1 MINPSSLLTEFQYYL
16 KIERSLSENSIK
28 SYLYDLQK
36 LEDYKNKFE
45 ISTPLTEL
53 DNEFLRQFIYE
64 YSKVLGSRSLARLIS
79 SLKAF
84 YDYLVF
90 NEDIVI
96 NPMSNIDSPKFLKK
110 IPFFLELEQIDEII
124 DSVELHDPHYFR
136 NKSILETLYSCGLRV
151 SELCD
156 LQLNRVYFDEGF
168 IQILGKGNK
177 ERLVPLGE
185 TLKAYLKLYL
195 ENERSDLSSRKTCMS
210 NLFLNNRGNRISR
223 VMVFNVVKKH
233 AKIAGLPEETSP
245 HSFRHSFA
253 SHMIENGADLR
264 LVQDLLGH
272 ESILT
277 TEMYTHLSN
286 SFIKNEILSKHP
298 RTKQANKKN

>member
-1 MINPSSLLTEFQYYL
+1 MLSVIHEFEYYL
-16 KIERSLSENSIK
+16 KVERSLSENSIK
-28 SYLYDLQK
+28 SYMYDLSK
-36 LEDYKNKFE
+36 LEDFIEENNE
-45 ISTPLTEL
+45 GDSISEL
-53 DNEFLRQFIYE
+53 NTFLLKDFIYQ
-64 YSKVLGSRSLARLIS
+64 YAQVLSPRSLARLIS

-90 NEDIVI
+90 NDDIETS
-96 NPMSNIDSPKFLKK
+96 PMVSIDSPKFLKK
-110 IPFFLELEQIDEII
+110 MPSFLELEEI
-124 DSVELHDPHYFR
+124 DSIVDAVEHNDPHYFR
-136 NKSILETLYSCGLRV
+136 NKAILETLYSCGLRV

-156 LQLNRVYFDEGF
+156 IQLNRVFFNEDF

-177 ERLVPLGE
+177 ERLVPLGND
-185 TLKAYLKLYL
+185 LKNYLQLYL
-195 ENERSDLSSRKTCMS
+195 SNERSHISSKKECMP
-210 NLFLNNRGNRISR
+210 NLFLNNRGNRLSR

-233 AKIAGLPEETSP
+233 AKLAGLSSDISP

-277 TEMYTHLSN
+277 TEMYTHLSQ
-286 SFIKNEILSKHP
+286 SFIKEEVLSKHP
-298 RTKQANKKN
+298 RNIKK

>member
-1 MINPSSLLTEFQYYL
+1 MSSILIEFQYYL

-36 LEDYKNKFE
+36 LEDYLQKFE
-45 ISTPLTEL
+45 VKSALTEL
-53 DNEFLRQFIYE
+53 DNAFLRHFIYD
-64 YSKVLGSRSLARLIS
+64 YAKVLGPRSLARLIS

-90 NEDIVI
+90 NEELVK
-96 NPMSNIDSPKFLKK
+96 NPMLNIDSPKFLKK
-110 IPFFLELEQIDEII
+110 IPFFLELHQIDNII
-124 DSVELHDPHYFR
+124 DAVEHHDPHYFR
-136 NKSILETLYSCGLRV
+136 NKAMLETLYSCGLRV

-156 LQLNRVYFDEGF
+156 LQLNRVYFEEGF
-168 IQILGKGNK
+168 IQVLGKGNK
-177 ERLVPLGE
+177 ERLVPLGDA
-185 TLKAYLKLYL
+185 LHSYLTLYL
-195 ENERSDLSSRKTCMS
+195 ENERSFLSSRKNCMS

-233 AKIAGLPEETSP
+233 AKLAGLPEETSP

-264 LVQDLLGH
+264 MVQDLLGH

-298 RTKQANKKN
+298 RSKSSKSD

>member
-1 MINPSSLLTEFQYYL
+1 MSTVLVEFQYYL

-36 LEDYKNKFE
+36 LEDYLKKFD
-45 ISTPLTEL
+45 IQSSFLEL
-53 DNEFLRQFIYE
+53 DNQLLRHFIYD
-64 YSKVLGSRSLARLIS
+64 YAKVLSPRSLARLIS

-84 YDYLVF
+84 YEYLIF
-90 NEDIVI
+90 NEDIET
-96 NPMSNIDSPKFLKK
+96 NPMLNIDSPKFLKK
-110 IPFFLELEQIDEII
+110 IPFFLELKQIDDII
-124 DSVELHDPHYFR
+124 DAVEHNDPHYFR
-136 NKSILETLYSCGLRV
+136 NKAILETLYSCGLRV

-156 LQLNRVYFDEGF
+156 LQLNRVYFEEGF
-168 IQILGKGNK
+168 IQVLGKGNK

-185 TLKAYLKLYL
+185 TLKSYLQLYL
-195 ENERSDLSSRKTCMS
+195 ENERSFLSAKKNCMS

-264 LVQDLLGH
+264 MVQDLLGH

-298 RTKQANKKN
+298 RSQKKVK

>member
-1 MINPSSLLTEFQYYL
+1 MSSELTEFQYYL
-16 KIERSLSENSIK
+16 KIERSLSDNSIK
-28 SYLYDLQK
+28 SYLYDMQK
-36 LEDYKNKFE
+36 LEDYLNKFE
-45 ISTPLTEL
+45 IETSLTDL
-53 DNEFLRQFIYE
+53 DNQFLRHFIYD
-64 YSKVLGSRSLARLIS
+64 YAKMLSPRSLARLIS

-84 YDYLVF
+84 YEYLIF
-90 NEDIVI
+90 NEDIVT
-96 NPMSNIDSPKFLKK
+96 NPMLNIDSPKFLKK
-110 IPFFLELEQIDEII
+110 IPFFLELQQIDDII
-124 DSVELHDPHYFR
+124 DAIEHNDPHYFR
-136 NKSILETLYSCGLRV
+136 NKAMLETLYSCGLRV

-168 IQILGKGNK
+168 IQVLGKGNK
-177 ERLVPLGE
+177 ERLVPLGD
-185 TLKAYLKLYL
+185 TLKSYLKLYL
-195 ENERSDLSSRKTCMS
+195 ENERSYLTSKKNCMS

-264 LVQDLLGH
+264 MVQDLLGH

-298 RTKQANKKN
+298 RTKKNKA

>member
-1 MINPSSLLTEFQYYL
+1 MISELTEFQYYL
-16 KIERSLSENSIK
+16 KIERSLSENSIR
-28 SYLYDLQK
+28 SYMYDMQK
-36 LEDYKNKFE
+36 LEDYLNKFE
-45 ISTPLTEL
+45 ITTSLLEL
-53 DNEFLRQFIYE
+53 DNTFLRNFIYD
-64 YSKVLGSRSLARLIS
+64 YAKVLSPRSLARLIS

-84 YDYLVF
+84 YEYLIF
-90 NEDIVI
+90 NEDIEH
-96 NPMSNIDSPKFLKK
+96 NPMLNIDSPKFLKK
-110 IPFFLELEQIDEII
+110 IPFFLELKQIDDVI
-124 DSVELHDPHYFR
+124 DAVEHNDPHYFR
-136 NKSILETLYSCGLRV
+136 NRAMLETLYSCGLRV

-156 LQLNRVYFDEGF
+156 IQLNRVYFDEGF
-168 IQILGKGNK
+168 IQVLGKGNK
-177 ERLVPLGE
+177 ERLVPLGD
-185 TLKAYLKLYL
+185 TLKSYLKLYL
-195 ENERSDLSSRKTCMS
+195 ENERSYLTSKKNCMS

-264 LVQDLLGH
+264 MVQDLLGH

-298 RTKQANKKN
+298 RSKKKN

>member
-1 MINPSSLLTEFQYYL
+1 MLSVIHEFEYYL
-16 KIERSLSENSIK
+16 KVERALSENSIK
-28 SYLYDLQK
+28 SYMYDLSK
-36 LEDYKNKFE
+36 LQDFIEENNE
-45 ISTPLTEL
+45 GSSISEL
-53 DNEFLRQFIYE
+53 NTVLLKDFIYQ
-64 YSKVLGSRSLARLIS
+64 YAQVLSPRSLARLIS

-90 NEDIVI
+90 NDDIETS
-96 NPMSNIDSPKFLKK
+96 PMVSIDSPKFLKK
-110 IPFFLELEQIDEII
+110 MPSFLELEEIDAIV
-124 DSVELHDPHYFR
+124 DAVEQNDPHYFR
-136 NKSILETLYSCGLRV
+136 NKAILETLYSCGLRV

-156 LQLNRVYFDEGF
+156 IQLNRVFFNEDF

-177 ERLVPLGE
+177 ERLVPLGHD
-185 TLKAYLKLYL
+185 LKNYLQLYL
-195 ENERSDLSSRKTCMS
+195 SNERSYISSKKACMS
-210 NLFLNNRGNRISR
+210 NLFLNNRGNRLSR

-233 AKIAGLPEETSP
+233 AKLAGLSSDISP

-277 TEMYTHLSN
+277 TEMYTHLSQ
-286 SFIKNEILSKHP
+286 SFIKEEVLSKHP
-298 RTKQANKKN
+298 RNLKKK

>member
-1 MINPSSLLTEFQYYL
+1 MENKAFSEFQYYL
-16 KIERSLSENSIK
+16 TIERGLSENSIK

-36 LEDYKNKFE
+36 LEDFIKSHKIE
-45 ISTPLTEL
+45 IPIPQL
-53 DNEFLRQFIYE
+53 DSSFLRDFIYE
-64 YSKVLGSRSLARLIS
+64 YTQVLSPRSLARLIS
-79 SLKAF
+79 SLKAY

-90 NEDIVI
+90 DEAIEES
-96 NPMSNIDSPKFLKK
+96 PMGNIDSPKFLKK
-110 IPFFLELEQIDEII
+110 NPAFLELKEIDEIV
-124 DSVELHDPHYFR
+124 DAVEHNDPHYFR
-136 NKSILETLYSCGLRV
+136 NKAILETLYSCGLRV

-156 LQLNRVYFDEGF
+156 LQLNRVFFKEEF
-168 IQILGKGNK
+168 IQVIGKGNK

-185 TLKAYLKLYL
+185 GLTNYLRSYL
-195 ENERSDLSSRKTCMS
+195 EQERSFLCSKKECDS

-233 AKIAGLPEETSP
+233 AKLAGLSSEISP

-264 LVQDLLGH
+264 MVQDLLGH

-286 SFIKNEILSKHP
+286 SFVKNEILSKHP
-298 RTKQANKKN
+298 RSKK

>member
-1 MINPSSLLTEFQYYL
+1 MLSVIHEFEYYL
-16 KIERSLSENSIK
+16 KVERSLSENSIK
-28 SYLYDLQK
+28 SYMYDLSK
-36 LEDYKNKFE
+36 LEDFIEENNE
-45 ISTPLTEL
+45 GDSISEL
-53 DNEFLRQFIYE
+53 NTTLLKDFIYQ
-64 YSKVLGSRSLARLIS
+64 YAQVLSPRSLARLIS

-90 NEDIVI
+90 NDDIETS
-96 NPMSNIDSPKFLKK
+96 PMVSIDSPKFLKK
-110 IPFFLELEQIDEII
+110 MPSFLELEEIDAIV
-124 DSVELHDPHYFR
+124 DAVEHNDPHYFR
-136 NKSILETLYSCGLRV
+136 NKAILETLYSCGLRV

-156 LQLNRVYFDEGF
+156 IQLNRVFFNEDF

-177 ERLVPLGE
+177 ERLVPLGND
-185 TLKAYLKLYL
+185 LKNYLQLYL
-195 ENERSDLSSRKTCMS
+195 SNERSHISSKKECMP
-210 NLFLNNRGNRISR
+210 NLFLNNRGNRLSR

-233 AKIAGLPEETSP
+233 AKLAGLSSDISP

-277 TEMYTHLSN
+277 TEMYTHLSQ
-286 SFIKNEILSKHP
+286 SFIKEEVLSKHP
-298 RTKQANKKN
+298 RNIKK

>member
-1 MINPSSLLTEFQYYL
+1 MSSILTEFQYYL
-16 KIERSLSENSIK
+16 QIERSLSENSIK

-36 LEDYKNKFE
+36 LEDYLEEFNVDSSLE
-45 ISTPLTEL
+45 AL
-53 DNEFLRQFIYE
+53 DNAFLRHFIYD
-64 YSKVLGSRSLARLIS
+64 YAKVLGSRSLARLIS

-84 YDYLVF
+84 YDYLLF
-90 NEDIVI
+90 NEDISE

-110 IPFFLELEQIDEII
+110 IPFFLELQQIDDII
-124 DSVELHDPHYFR
+124 DAVEHNDPHYFR
-136 NKSILETLYSCGLRV
+136 NKAILETLYSCGLRV

-156 LQLNRVYFDEGF
+156 LQLNRVYFEEGF

-185 TLKAYLKLYL
+185 ALHSYLKLYL
-195 ENERSDLSSRKTCMS
+195 ENERSYLESRKACMP

-233 AKIAGLPEETSP
+233 AKLAGLPEETSP

-277 TEMYTHLSN
+277 TEMYTHLSQ
-286 SFIKNEILSKHP
+286 SFIKKEILSKHP
-298 RTKQANKKN
+298 RSKHSKSNQ